1 MNLKYYSEPISCIYP
16 TSFFFT
22 CNQKYIRNVAKLIIE
37 TIPLEYKRLVLA
49 GRGTSGCILC
59 GAVGELLAQEGICSS
74 IFISRKSESHHDTSD
89 MPPLFLSCPIV
100 VIDDFIETGQTVKA
114 ILEDLKSLCAC
125 IEHVDMLCVSNCGYR
140 LEGLTHLQPILEKFN
155 YIGCNK

>member
-37 TIPLEYKRLVLA
+37 TIPLGYKRLVLA

-59 GAVGELLAQEGICSS
+59 GAVGELLAQKGICSS

-89 MPPLFLSCPIV
+89 MPSLFLSCP
-100 VIDDFIETGQTVKA
+100 
-114 ILEDLKSLCAC
+114 SLCAC
-125 IEHVDMLCVSNCGYR
+125 IEHVDMLCVSNYGYR

>member
-1 MNLKYYSEPISCIYP
+1 MNLKYYSESTSCLYP

-37 TIPLEYKRLVLA
+37 TIPLGYKRLVLA

-59 GAVGELLAQEGICSS
+59 GAVGELLAQKGICSS

-89 MPPLFLSCPIV
+89 MPLLFLSCPIV

-125 IEHVDMLCVSNCGYR
+125 IEHVDMLCVSNYGYR

>member
-1 MNLKYYSEPISCIYP
+1 M
-16 TSFFFT
+16 
-22 CNQKYIRNVAKLIIE
+22 
-37 TIPLEYKRLVLA
+37 
-49 GRGTSGCILC
+49 
-59 GAVGELLAQEGICSS
+59 SS
-74 IFISRKSESHHDTSD
+74 
-89 MPPLFLSCPIV
+89 LFLSCSIV

-125 IEHVDMLCVSNCGYR
+125 IEHVDMLCVSNYGYR

>member
-1 MNLKYYSEPISCIYP
+1 MNLKYYSEPVSCLYP
-16 TSFFFT
+16 TSLFFT

-37 TIPLEYKRLVLA
+37 TIPLGYKRLVLA
-49 GRGTSGCILC
+49 GRGTSDM
-59 GAVGELLAQEGICSS
+59 SS
-74 IFISRKSESHHDTSD
+74 
-89 MPPLFLSCPIV
+89 LFLSCSIV

-125 IEHVDMLCVSNCGYR
+125 IEHVDMLCVSNYGYR

>member
-16 TSFFFT
+16 TSFFF
-22 CNQKYIRNVAKLIIE
+22 I
-37 TIPLEYKRLVLA
+37 
-49 GRGTSGCILC
+49 
-59 GAVGELLAQEGICSS
+59 GELLAQKG
-74 IFISRKSESHHDTSD
+74 
-89 MPPLFLSCPIV
+89 
-100 VIDDFIETGQTVKA
+100 TGQTVKA

-125 IEHVDMLCVSNCGYR
+125 IEHVDMLCVLNYGYR

>member
-37 TIPLEYKRLVLA
+37 T
-49 GRGTSGCILC
+49 
-59 GAVGELLAQEGICSS
+59 
-74 IFISRKSESHHDTSD
+74 
-89 MPPLFLSCPIV
+89 
-100 VIDDFIETGQTVKA
+100 GQTVKA

-125 IEHVDMLCVSNCGYR
+125 IEHVDMLCVSNYGYR